1 MNSYLIVACATPN
14 KLWID
19 FLRGGLKYNNPV
31 SNNILRLNISNLVP
45 PDYNIFSPLEWTIN
59 LRRPTLSIT

>member
-1 MNSYLIVACATPN
+1 MNNYLIVACATPN
-14 KLWID
+14 LLWID

-45 PDYNIFSPLEWTIN
+45 PDYNIFSPLEWTFNIKDN
-59 LRRPTLSIT
+59 LPYL